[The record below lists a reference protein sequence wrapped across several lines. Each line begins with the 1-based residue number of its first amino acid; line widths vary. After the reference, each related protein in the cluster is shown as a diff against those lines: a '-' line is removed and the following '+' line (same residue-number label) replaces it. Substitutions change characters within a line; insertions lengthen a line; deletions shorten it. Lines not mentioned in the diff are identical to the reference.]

1 MQLRRRC
8 LRRRDDMPDA
18 TFEDGAP
25 AVPGQPQGDQARK
38 EDSPSQ
44 SKRPSEGTRW
54 NLARLFEASVGKVR
68 WPFLLL
74 LGTLWVLLVTWGQS
88 EYNLQQSFQV
98 SQLIVANVFTGKTG
112 MDPCSGHAVNEILG
126 SPKAVENETV
136 LVTGGS
142 GFIGSH
148 LVEMLLELGY
158 TVRVYDNLETGNLLF
173 LNLRHPR
180 LHFVYGDIMDMD
192 SMRTAM
198 VGVRGVFH
206 LGAASKVLPSLKN
219 PAMGTFNVE
228 KNSVG
233 TSRVLEAANETMMVR
248 KVLYAASSTYYGNQA
263 VPFTETDP
271 FMPTSPYAASKYM
284 GELIMLTNDN
294 LYKLP
299 TLSLRFFMVYGPRNP
314 AQGAYAIVTGKFI
327 DRLKNGQPLI
337 IEGDGQ
343 NFRDFVH
350 VNDVAR
356 ALILG
361 YQSDIHGTSINIGS
375 GEKHSVK
382 EVADLISSNQQ
393 HVAARKND
401 LLGTLADTCRARST
415 LNFQSRHDFIATMK
429 VMIEDALAGR
439 SDYFAPMWGETAV
452 EDALEK
458 MLPGWKSL
466 TGPERNARLKSALA
480 ANRSFQLSLHNL

>member
-1 MQLRRRC
+1 MHHI
-8 LRRRDDMPDA
+8 
-18 TFEDGAP
+18 F
-25 AVPGQPQGDQARK
+25 PQ
-38 EDSPSQ
+38 
-44 SKRPSEGTRW
+44 
-54 NLARLFEASVGKVR
+54 
-68 WPFLLL
+68 
-74 LGTLWVLLVTWGQS
+74 
-88 EYNLQQSFQV
+88 
-98 SQLIVANVFTGKTG
+98 
-112 MDPCSGHAVNEILG
+112 
-126 SPKAVENETV
+126 
-136 LVTGGS
+136 
-142 GFIGSH
+142 
-148 LVEMLLELGY
+148 
-158 TVRVYDNLETGNLLF
+158 
-173 LNLRHPR
+173 
-180 LHFVYGDIMDMD
+180 
-192 SMRTAM
+192 
-198 VGVRGVFH
+198 
-206 LGAASKVLPSLKN
+206 
-219 PAMGTFNVE
+219 
-228 KNSVG
+228 
-233 TSRVLEAANETMMVR
+233 AANETMMVR

-429 VMIEDALAGR
+429 AWNFWEGLLWLAG
-439 SDYFAPMWGETAV
+439 
-452 EDALEK
+452 
-458 MLPGWKSL
+458 
-466 TGPERNARLKSALA
+466 LKGCGKWS
-480 ANRSFQLSLHNL
+480 RK

>member
-1 MQLRRRC
+1 MHH
-8 LRRRDDMPDA
+8 P
-18 TFEDGAP
+18 F
-25 AVPGQPQGDQARK
+25 PQ
-38 EDSPSQ
+38 
-44 SKRPSEGTRW
+44 
-54 NLARLFEASVGKVR
+54 
-68 WPFLLL
+68 
-74 LGTLWVLLVTWGQS
+74 
-88 EYNLQQSFQV
+88 
-98 SQLIVANVFTGKTG
+98 
-112 MDPCSGHAVNEILG
+112 
-126 SPKAVENETV
+126 
-136 LVTGGS
+136 
-142 GFIGSH
+142 
-148 LVEMLLELGY
+148 
-158 TVRVYDNLETGNLLF
+158 
-173 LNLRHPR
+173 
-180 LHFVYGDIMDMD
+180 
-192 SMRTAM
+192 
-198 VGVRGVFH
+198 
-206 LGAASKVLPSLKN
+206 
-219 PAMGTFNVE
+219 
-228 KNSVG
+228 
-233 TSRVLEAANETMMVR
+233 AANETMMVR

-429 VMIEDALAGR
+429 AWNFWEGLLWLAGLKGCGKWR
-439 SDYFAPMWGETAV
+439 EIKYIETGSFV
-452 EDALEK
+452 CGILE
-458 MLPGWKSL
+458 
-466 TGPERNARLKSALA
+466 TLKIHFIKTP
-480 ANRSFQLSLHNL
+480 N